1 MPNNA
6 TNSLDPAAQPDAA
19 VLVAITR
26 MEAKVDV
33 ALAQHGADIKS
44 QGRHLEDH
52 EARLRL
58 LEARP
63 VSGEDHEARLR
74 KLEAATGEDHEVRLR
89 TLEAKPTVSPRVLW
103 STVASVGGLALATVP
118 FLDRIIN

>member
-1 MPNNA
+1 MPNTA
-6 TNSLDPAAQPDAA
+6 ANSLDPANAPDAA

-44 QGRHLEDH
+44 QGRDLEDH
-52 EARLRL
+52 EARIRL

-63 VSGEDHEARLR
+63 VSGDDHEARLR
-74 KLEAATGEDHEVRLR
+74 KLEGT
-89 TLEAKPTVSPRVLW
+89 PTVSPRTLW
-103 STVASVGGLALATVP
+103 TTVASIGGLALAAVP